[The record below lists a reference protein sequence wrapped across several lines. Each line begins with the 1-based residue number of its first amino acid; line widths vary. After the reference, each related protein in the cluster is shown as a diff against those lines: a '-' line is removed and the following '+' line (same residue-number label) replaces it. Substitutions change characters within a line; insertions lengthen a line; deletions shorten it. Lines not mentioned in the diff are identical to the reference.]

1 MKHIILDVDTG
12 HDDAVAIALAAG
24 LGDEIT
30 IDGLIA
36 TAGNQ
41 VREYTLENTLNL
53 AEALEIEAPV
63 YAGSTGPLLRE
74 RVIGRNIPGMNGLEG
89 PVCE

>member
-24 LGDEIT
+24 LNDEIV

-41 VREYTLENTLNL
+41 LREYTLENTLNL
-53 AEALEIEAPV
+53 AEAL
-63 YAGSTGPLLRE
+63 
-74 RVIGRNIPGMNGLEG
+74 
-89 PVCE
+89 